1 MIALTPSG
9 GQRRIDL
16 GMMSSPVNLFTSSE
30 GEAAAYCLRNIAL
43 LSPDIDSLDQ
53 TEVIPIP
60 DTLADDGSGYAT
72 GGVLGGTATL
82 CDSRGIYSMNS
93 QGRTSQLA
101 DWRESQLPET
111 TVFFVF
117 QLEGEHLFCSTLT
130 SAYILSYTAK
140 EAQSGQLYSIED
152 LETENSISA
161 CVGMEGTIY
170 AASFQK
176 INGDV
181 IESYIFELF
190 PEGESIYVEEAGWG
204 IDEITGNGDS
214 IWMLECSETFSN
226 GGVLYNW
233 RLAQISVQGQ
243 LLQLV
248 GLEESTGSR
257 YYGLAVDNEG
267 YVYTVRY
274 GDVNKNSV
282 TVVSPQG
289 EVSSIEL
296 GDDTAYF
303 DLKTSSGGKAIFVA
317 LRDEPGAEYSTRAIE
332 LSPELTDI
340 SRAEAIVVP
349 SSVTEPGSGYFLSG
363 VDGSLLVL
371 GERSGLYGIDSAGE
385 LKKLLIWEE
394 ADLPAVSALGYV
406 YLFDDSTIFCYDG
419 FDAAFLLVPAKGVTE
434 QKETLTLATFI
445 DVNSLNY
452 ASCIN
457 EFNSLSKEYY
467 IEVINYCEDDR
478 SRQDALTLLGT
489 HMIAGDGPD
498 MICFGA
504 SVSPNAYASKGY
516 LMDMYEFLDEDQELG
531 REDIM
536 MLSRMEYQGGLYTI
550 AANFLINSWYSFY
563 PGLDAGDLSYNSF
576 LEIAEALPEGGAMS
590 TVVTPEDFLSQCLE
604 GYIPQ
609 AVDWEEGECYFDTE
623 EFKDLLELASRVGE
637 TGADVSQ
644 MDVDEAAA
652 MIARGDIVLNYAG
665 ISSPYDIAQLEREY
679 GREVSFP
686 GWPTPAGEGGNTVY
700 FFERFGITSQCSSP
714 QGAWEF
720 IKSVV
725 TSETATEG
733 IMSAVSAPV
742 LRSALE
748 EDIEYYLD
756 PAAQF
761 QGAQVTQDENGA
773 YYVDGVLYDG
783 LGDPREM
790 EPLVSQEQVDK
801 YYELLDSAYIVS
813 AGELTIREIIMGEAQ
828 PYFAGQRSGEETA
841 EIIQS
846 RAGLYIAEQS

>member
-170 AASFQK
+170 
-176 INGDV
+176 V
-181 IESYIFELF
+181 
-190 PEGESIYVEEAGWG
+190 
-204 IDEITGNGDS
+204 
-214 IWMLECSETFSN
+214 
-226 GGVLYNW
+226 YNW